1 MGVDGFDK
9 VFKNIEKL
17 KESSNV
23 ELWLSFVITEY
34 TIQNKNYFFE
44 TLKKLKEKYFCRLQ
58 KELSLPQEKYNEFK
72 LEYDTIMLN

>member
-34 TIQNKNYFFE
+34 TIQNKNSFFDNF
-44 TLKKLKEKYFCRLQ
+44 KKLKEKYFWHLQ

-72 LEYDTIMLN
+72 FEFDTRMGY